1 MAVPYFDGLM
11 AGDPDPLVESF
22 AGEPEVHDPV
32 RGRVKGEAAFRAF
45 VAETSA
51 WLREHHASVDDV
63 EHVILDRH
71 GFEEVVL
78 HLDPDDAAVDLPIA
92 VVADRQLDG
101 RIDEV
106 RVYFSG
112 RPLTGRHAN
121 RPPLLQPDPGLLGS
135 DVVAEYLR
143 AFAAGDVGAIVTAFE
158 PDGCASG
165 LGGDEGI
172 HRGPDRLS
180 AFYRRL
186 FSHGGGIPLEPCALV
201 DDGRG
206 CALEY
211 NVVRVGYDAPAA
223 AGRGRCLRPGS
234 RAAGSRR
241 SGCTTTPFRRSVPSR
256 SRARQQG
263 PSPGGRLRGGPP
275 VPAVEGREV
284 AGVPGL
290 AQPRAR

>member
-1 MAVPYFDGLM
+1 MPWLPELFTAPALQRLLDERRRESLVAVPYFDGLM

-22 AGEPEVHDPV
+22 VGEPEVHDPV

-45 VAETSA
+45 VAEASA

-78 HLDPDDAAVDLPIA
+78 HLDSNDAAVDLPIA

-106 RVYFSG
+106 RVYFG
-112 RPLTGRHAN
+112 GKPLTGRHAN

-143 AFAAGDVGAIVTAFE
+143 AFTAGDVGAIVTAFE

-172 HRGPDRLS
+172 HRGPDRLR
-180 AFYRRL
+180 AFYGRL

-211 NVVRVGYDAPAA
+211 NVVGWGTTRLPPQ
-223 AGRGRCLRPGS
+223 AGVAVFVRG
-234 RAAGSRR
+234 ASRR
-241 SGCTTTPFRRSVPSR
+241 LASVRVYDDVVP
-256 SRARQQG
+256 
-263 PSPGGRLRGGPP
+263 PLVP
-275 VPAVEGREV
+275 VP
-284 AGVPGL
+284 
-290 AQPRAR
+290 

>member
-1 MAVPYFDGLM
+1 MPWLPELFTAPALQRLLDERRRESLVAVPYFDGLM

-22 AGEPEVHDPV
+22 VGDPEVHDPV

-45 VAETSA
+45 VTEASA
-51 WLREHHASVDDV
+51 WLRERNASVDDV

-78 HLDPDDAAVDLPIA
+78 HLDSHDAAVDLPIA

-112 RPLTGRHAN
+112 QPLTGRHAN
-121 RPPLLQPDPGLLGS
+121 RPPLLQPDPDVLGS

-143 AFAAGDVGAIVTAFE
+143 AFTAGDVGAIVAAFE

-165 LGGDEGI
+165 LGVDGGI
-172 HRGPDRLS
+172 HRGSEGLS
-180 AFYRRL
+180 ACYGRL
-186 FSHGGGIPLEPCALV
+186 FSHGGGIPLERCALV
-201 DDGRG
+201 DDGRA

-211 NVVRVGYDAPAA
+211 NVVGWGTTRLPPQ
-223 AGRGRCLRPGS
+223 AGVAVLVRGAS
-234 RAAGSRR
+234 
-241 SGCTTTPFRRSVPSR
+241 
-256 SRARQQG
+256 
-263 PSPGGRLRGGPP
+263 GRLASVRAYDDVLPPLVP
-275 VPAVEGREV
+275 VP
-284 AGVPGL
+284 
-290 AQPRAR
+290 